1 LLIPLIF
8 SLQNTTKIVESENYD
23 NYIREFQS
31 SILIVHQ
38 PINIDSND
46 DFAGYNFT
54 GDGTITTPYIIANL
68 NITATGATDG
78 IFISG
83 TTAYFEIWNCTIL
96 TEYLGIRIDAVN
108 TGSPK
113 IINNVC
119 ISTSGDGGGIGV
131 GMSSYVTIQENEIAN
146 FMQGVHL
153 NSAQHCTI
161 TGNRI
166 PWSNYQGINI
176 RNSHYND
183 ITYNQINNAEEH
195 GVAMVGSSSQNTIHH
210 NRFVNNSKAETYN
223 IDGERTG
230 PINSQGYDEGYSNT
244 WYDETNE
251 YGNHWSDYD
260 GSGSYA
266 IDGPSSSVDLYPLF
280 LTYPEASPM
289 ANLVVILAISSLSAL
304 QLIIKRKK
312 TARKITVIKK
322 RENSFKRKI

>member
-1 LLIPLIF
+1 MRKISIPIFALFLLFITLLFVKPTNSLVF
-8 SLQNTTKIVESENYD
+8 SELDFEINFEQKYTATTLTDHPPI
-23 NYIREFQS
+23 YI
-31 SILIVHQ
+31 
-38 PINIDSND
+38 NSND
-46 DFAGYNFT
+46 DFETYNFT
-54 GDGTITTPYIIANL
+54 GDGTIARPYIIANL
-68 NITATGATDG
+68 NISATGATNG

-83 TTAYFEIWNCTIL
+83 TTVYFEIWNCTIL
-96 TEYLGIRIDAVN
+96 TEYIGIRIDAVN
-108 TGSPK
+108 TGAPK

-131 GMSSYVTIQENEIAN
+131 GMSSYVTIQQNEMAN
-146 FMQGVHL
+146 FIQGVHL

-166 PWSNYQGINI
+166 PWCNYQGINI

-210 NRFVNNSKAETYN
+210 NYFVNNSKAETYN

-266 IDGPSSSVDLYPLF
+266 IDGPSNSVDLYPLYI
-280 LTYPEASPM
+280 TYPD
-289 ANLVVILAISSLSAL
+289 ITAIPIIPIIAAMISTV
-304 QLIIKRKK
+304 LIKIRKK
-312 TARKITVIKK
+312 RTK
-322 RENSFKRKI
+322 